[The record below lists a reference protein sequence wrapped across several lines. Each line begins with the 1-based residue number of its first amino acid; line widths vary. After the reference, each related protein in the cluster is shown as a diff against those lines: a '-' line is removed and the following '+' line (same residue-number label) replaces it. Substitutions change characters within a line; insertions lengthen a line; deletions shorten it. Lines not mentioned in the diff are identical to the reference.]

1 MDRREA
7 VSASALMDGLVLI
20 AKFLLCVRKEQMAS
34 LALMKG
40 KLRAHMEIVIAIAL
54 NHGME

>member
-7 VSASALMDGLVLI
+7 VIARALMDGLVLI
-20 AKFLLCVRKEQMAS
+20 AKFLLCVLQEQMAS
-34 LALMKG
+34 FALIKG